1 MLVSSST
8 PSLHVSHGPPDLVL
22 ADWRLTRFQA
32 RRDRVIG
39 DSQVRFD
46 AFHALAVEL
55 VDGAGRRGLG
65 FAHSMWD
72 PLPPLAALEATFA
85 QHVWPGLDG
94 RVPAALVHR
103 VERPRGGNQRD
114 ADYGFRE
121 ALQIALWDLAAQQAG
136 LPLAEYLGGTRQSA
150 PVYASGLD
158 FHLSDV
164 EYGAFFERAAGLGFT
179 AFKIKVGHPDVD
191 WDINRLDILR
201 QVAGSNITVMADAN
215 EAWSPKEAAQRL
227 TQYARAGHHLY
238 WIEDP
243 ILRSDFEGLR
253 DLIGLLPG
261 TLVNSGEYLD
271 VSGRARL
278 LMARATDII
287 NVHGRITEVMRTGW
301 LAAELGIPVALGNT
315 TLETGVHAAC
325 ALPEVPWLEY
335 SFQNYDFLVEEP
347 FRIEAGRIHRTD
359 RPGLGLTLSETA
371 RRDWAAPDVLDD
383 AAMQTAP
390 DCALWLRNPA

>member
-1 MLVSSST
+1 MSVPLSAPVT
-8 PSLHVSHGPPDLVL
+8 RTTHGAPGLSLS
-22 ADWRLTRFQA
+22 DWRITRFQC

-39 DSQVRFD
+39 DSQVRFE
-46 AFHALAVEL
+46 AFHALTLEL
-55 VDGAGRRGLG
+55 VDAAGRRGLG
-65 FAHSMWD
+65 FAHAMWD

-85 QHVWPGLDG
+85 DHLWPRLDG
-94 RVPAALVHR
+94 QVPSALIHR

-114 ADYGFRE
+114 ADHGFGE

-136 LPLAEYLGGTRQSA
+136 LPLAEYLGGTRQSV

-158 FHLSDV
+158 FHLSDD
-164 EYGAFFERAAGLGFT
+164 EYAAFFARAAGLGFT
-179 AFKIKVGHPDVD
+179 AFKIKVGHEDVA

-201 QVAGSNITVMADAN
+201 RVAGPKITVMADAN
-215 EAWSPKEAAQRL
+215 EAWSPKQAAQRL
-227 TQYARAGHHLY
+227 VEYGRAGHHLY

-253 DLIGLLPG
+253 ALMGLVPG

-287 NVHGRITEVMRTGW
+287 NLHGRITEVMHIGW
-301 LAAELGIPVALGNT
+301 LAGEIGIPVALGNT
-315 TLETGVHAAC
+315 TLETGIHAAC

-335 SFQNYDFLVEEP
+335 SFQNYDFLVDEP
-347 FRIEAGRIHRTD
+347 FRIEGGRIHRPD
-359 RPGLGLTLSETA
+359 RPGLGLTLSESA
-371 RRDWAAPDVLDD
+371 RRDWAAPNVLSDKD
-383 AAMQTAP
+383 MKTAP
-390 DCALWLRNPA
+390 DCMLWQQDPA